1 MLRRCRGCISYDPA
15 SATSDK
21 CLRGVG
27 VLLRFI
33 CIILELKASASSPF
47 AGPRPTRRGVIVPG
61 DVNDLHFNWAAGS
74 GGKRKK
80 RAKKREAY

>member
-1 MLRRCRGCISYDPA
+1 MISSEIERYTSECYVDVGGVFLTTPP

-47 AGPRPTRRGVIVPG
+47 AGPRPT
-61 DVNDLHFNWAAGS
+61 
-74 GGKRKK
+74 
-80 RAKKREAY
+80 